1 MKTRTTISAGLLP
14 GFAGIFFVMMTIV
27 FLSVPYSMSRH
38 PGEPSQRLSTDEA
51 SGEELAQDAALTVN
65 TH

>member
-1 MKTRTTISAGLLP
+1 MKTRMTLSAGLLP
-14 GFAGIFFVMMTIV
+14 GFAGIFFVVMTIV

-38 PGEPSQRLSTDEA
+38 PGETSQRLSTDEA
-51 SGEELAQDAALTVN
+51 RGVEFVHDAALTVN

>member
-1 MKTRTTISAGLLP
+1 MKTRMTLSAGLLP

-27 FLSVPYSMSRH
+27 FLSVTYSMARH
-38 PGEPSQRLSTDEA
+38 PGETSLRLSTDEV
-51 SGEELAQDAALTVN
+51 SGVELAQDAALTVN